1 LQIFLLFVF
10 NSIEN
15 RAMKKLDIL
24 IFRSY
29 IKPLLATFSISI
41 FILLMQFLWKY
52 MEDMVGK
59 GLDWSVIAELLIYST
74 AGLVPLALPLSILMS
89 SLMTFGNMG
98 QNYEL
103 LALKAAGIS
112 LKRAMMPL
120 IFFSALMSLGA
131 FFFANNV
138 LPYTQLKSLSLLYD
152 VTHKK
157 PELNIKTGIFNND
170 LEGYTLKVKY
180 RDKETGIMHNL
191 MLYDH
196 TNDTGNNGVTLAD
209 SARMLLTNDK
219 KYMLFILY
227 SGESY
232 QELTGTKKN
241 AFGYPLQRD
250 TFQMKQILIPMVGFE
265 LNRTNEELFAKNF
278 QMLNVQQLDY
288 AIDSL
293 YSESKRRNE
302 KLSTD
307 LQIRNYFTTKLKD
320 STFLTRFDKKPDY
333 FKNLSNDSLP
343 ILINTDSLLVDKPSH
358 IRELA
363 FSDALERANSVQL
376 ELKHN
381 RDYDIEQV
389 RYIRRHEI
397 EWHKKYVLAFATFLF
412 FFIGAPLG
420 AIIRKGGMG
429 MPVVVSALFFVA
441 YYIVALTGEKLV
453 RESILPAFEG
463 MWLASFILL
472 PLGIY
477 FTYIASYDSS
487 IMESET
493 YLKFFDK
500 IDKLFNKMKFGVT
513 SETQEHIL

>member
-1 LQIFLLFVF
+1 
-10 NSIEN
+10 
-15 RAMKKLDIL
+15 MKKLDLL

-29 IKPLLATFSISI
+29 IKPLLATFSIST

-59 GLDWSVIAELLIYST
+59 GLEWSVIAELLIYST

-120 IFFSALMSLGA
+120 VFFSALMSLAA

-170 LEGYTLKVKY
+170 LEGYTLKVEH
-180 RDKETGIMHNL
+180 RDKETGTLHDL

-196 TNDTGNNGVTLAD
+196 TNDSGNNGVTLAD
-209 SARMLLTNDK
+209 SARMVLTTDK

-232 QELTGTKKN
+232 QELTGKKN
-241 AFGYPLQRD
+241 AFGFPLQRD

-265 LNRTNEELFAKNF
+265 LIRTNEELFAKNF
-278 QMLNVQQLDY
+278 QMLNVAQLGY

-293 YSESKRRNE
+293 YLESNKRNE
-302 KLSTD
+302 KLGKD
-307 LQIRNYFTTKLKD
+307 LQIRNYLTTKAKD
-320 STFLTRFDKKPDY
+320 SLFFNRFDKKPEY
-333 FKNLSNDSLP
+333 FKNLSDNKLP
-343 ILINTDSLLVDKPSH
+343 VLVNTDSLLEAKPSH
-358 IRELA
+358 MRELV
-363 FSDALERANSVQL
+363 FSDALERANSLQL
-376 ELKHN
+376 ELKYS
-381 RDYDIEQV
+381 RDYEIEQV

-453 RESILPAFEG
+453 RESMLPAFEG

-477 FTYIASYDSS
+477 FTYIATYDSS

-500 IDKLFNKMKFGVT
+500 IDRFFKNIKLDVSQGSKEDV
-513 SETQEHIL
+513 L